1 MYIFFAG
8 SFLCGLFRA
17 VFPILKKGSSAL
29 GHELL
34 NSGIGV
40 INDAWKTGDLKAAQK
55 NRGKQFISN
64 VSDRISNHMFGSGYT
79 STLGTKRAQSKRVTK
94 PKKTSKITKKKPAK
108 SKVVKKKKTVKKKNV
123 KKQQKNDEISK
134 ICRTYSRCK
143 FNQKH
148 SQWRSLIHINHPLSR
163 PS

>member
-8 SFLCGLFRA
+8 SFLSGLFRA

-64 VSDRISNHMFGSGYT
+64 LTICSEVGIHQ
-79 STLGTKRAQSKRVTK
+79 QSARK
-94 PKKTSKITKKKPAK
+94 
-108 SKVVKKKKTVKKKNV
+108 
-123 KKQQKNDEISK
+123 EL
-134 ICRTYSRCK
+134 
-143 FNQKH
+143 
-148 SQWRSLIHINHPLSR
+148 SQSESLSR
-163 PS
+163 KRRLKLQKRSRPNLKL

>member
-1 MYIFFAG
+1 MISFLIYIYFFAG
-8 SFLCGLFRA
+8 SFLSGLFRA

-40 INDAWKTGDLKAAQK
+40 INDAWKTGDLKTAQN

-123 KKQQKNDEISK
+123 KKTTKKRRNKQDLQDIFSM
-134 ICRTYSRCK
+134 
-143 FNQKH
+143 
-148 SQWRSLIHINHPLSR
+148 
-163 PS
+163 